1 MLLAGEVREIKCG
14 PVSSALETEQGA
26 RVGVPGGEKAVPWTV
41 GMTWASPVTEG
52 RGMKG

>member
-1 MLLAGEVREIKCG
+1 MLLAGEMREIKFG
-14 PVSSALETEQGA
+14 PLFSALETEQGT
-26 RVGVPGGEKAVPWTV
+26 RVGAPGEEKAAPWTL

>member
-1 MLLAGEVREIKCG
+1 MLLAGEVREIKFG
-14 PVSSALETEQGA
+14 PVFSALETEQGA
-26 RVGVPGGEKAVPWTV
+26 RVGAPGGEKAAPWTL